1 MPSNGLLNAPPRSE
15 RPHLLLV
22 NLGTPEA
29 PTEESVRAFLSEFL
43 SDPSVVDLP
52 RWIWRPILSTFVLR
66 SRPRRVAHQYA
77 SIWTDAG
84 SPLRSATD
92 RMTRTI
98 AARANDEFT
107 VSWAFRYGEPSLES
121 EMRRIAAETD
131 GPVIVVPLFPQR
143 TDATTG
149 TAFRRAREAAVS
161 AEILTRY
168 REALVAPADDG
179 YIAALADRW
188 RATLAASDAAPEHL
202 VISFHGIP
210 ERYDRRERR
219 QYTRDCEE
227 TAAALLLTIDWPT
240 SRATIAY
247 QSKFGPESW
256 LTPATASVVEQLAR
270 SGTKRLAVVTPG
282 FLTHGLETL
291 EEIGIRA
298 RESFIAAGGEE
309 LLLVDTVE
317 DHPAMVD
324 SFVRLALTGVDRR
337 PQLTSAAR

>member
-1 MPSNGLLNAPPRSE
+1 MSNDLLNASPRSA

-22 NLGTPEA
+22 NLGTPTA
-29 PTEESVRAFLSEFL
+29 PTESAVRAFLSEFL

-52 RWIWRPILSTFVLR
+52 RWIWRPILNAFVLR
-66 SRPRRVAHQYA
+66 SRPKRVAEQYE
-77 SIWTDAG
+77 SIWTESG
-84 SPLRSATD
+84 SPLRAATQ
-92 RMTRTI
+92 RMSGAV

-107 VSWAFRYGEPSLES
+107 VSWAFRYGEPSLDSEMQRLAAES
-121 EMRRIAAETD
+121 E

-149 TAFRRAREAAVS
+149 TAFRRAREAAKT
-161 AEILTRY
+161 AGIHARY
-168 REALVAPADDG
+168 REALVAPADEG

-188 RATLAASDAAPEHL
+188 RATLAASDSPPDHL

-227 TAAALLLTIDWPT
+227 TAAAFLLTIDWPT
-240 SRATIAY
+240 SKATIAY
-247 QSKFGPESW
+247 QSKFGPEAW
-256 LTPATASVVEQLAR
+256 LTPATATVVEDLAR
-270 SGTKRLAVVTPG
+270 SGTRRLAVVTPG

-298 RESFIAAGGEE
+298 RESFLAAGGEE
-309 LLLVDTVE
+309 LLLIDCVE
-317 DHPAMVD
+317 DHPAMIE
-324 SFVRLALTGVDRR
+324 SFVRIAANATEGVSYTAGASR
-337 PQLTSAAR
+337 